1 MTDKEIQAAA
11 LLLAGKPGVP
21 TYPDTL
27 VAIVSLSLDLVV
39 KPEDVITDAK
49 EEEPEPE
56 DQLLIWPDGGDDL
69 SDGQK
74 LPPTTVVPEKANKP
88 VRPKESGNNNPRPH
102 LTRKKLEPF
111 HFPQIGDRDLSL
123 KYQCH
128 RCIRGF
134 ANLDQY
140 RTHVSDCLGYF
151 WTISTGN
158 LGRGMK
164 MEKV

>member
-27 VAIVSLSLDLVV
+27 AAIATLSLDLVV
-39 KPEDVITDAK
+39 KPEDDVDTEK
-49 EEEPEPE
+49 QEELEPE
-56 DQLLIWPDGGDDL
+56 DQLLIWPDGGDDM
-69 SDGQK
+69 SDGQQ
-74 LPPTTVVPEKANKP
+74 LPPTTVVLPEKANKP
-88 VRPKESGNNNPRPH
+88 VRPGNNNPRPQ

-111 HFPQIGDRDLSL
+111 HFPQIGDRDLTL

-128 RCIRGF
+128 RCVRGF

-140 RTHVSDCLGYF
+140 RTHVSD
-151 WTISTGN
+151 
-158 LGRGMK
+158 
-164 MEKV
+164 

>member
-21 TYPDTL
+21 AYPDTL
-27 VAIVSLSLDLVV
+27 AAIATLSLDLVV
-39 KPEDVITDAK
+39 KPEDVDTEK
-49 EEEPEPE
+49 QEELEPE
-56 DQLLIWPDGGDDL
+56 DQLLIWPDGGDDM
-69 SDGQK
+69 SDGQQ
-74 LPPTTVVPEKANKP
+74 LPPTTVMLPEKANKP
-88 VRPKESGNNNPRPH
+88 VRSKGSGNNNHRPH

-111 HFPQIGDRDLSL
+111 HFPQNGDRDLSL

-140 RTHVSDCLGYF
+140 RTHVSDY
-151 WTISTGN
+151 
-158 LGRGMK
+158 
-164 MEKV
+164 